1 MVRMNSD
8 PAPLPPRPARPVAEL
23 RPIAGHLCLDFVNTL
38 AWRGDD
44 RPNERLARYGDL
56 VTWCLGAGTLTP
68 NGAKALR
75 GHAAAHPTAA
85 EAVLVRARDLREA
98 LHRLFA
104 GDPSAQLPG
113 DLPAVNAALA
123 RAPARQRLGWQDGG
137 FAWPGEAGDAG
148 TADLD
153 QVLWPIVWSGV
164 DLLVALPARG
174 GRGRAVGRAIGRVK
188 ACADAACG
196 ALFYDASRNRSRR
209 WCVMEDCG
217 NRAKARRH
225 YARRK
230 GREAKIQ
237 GRPATARNSR
247 GRRSTG

>member
-1 MVRMNSD
+1 MNSN
-8 PAPLPPRPARPVAEL
+8 PTPLPPRPARPVAEL

-38 AWRGDD
+38 GWRGDD

-68 NGAKALR
+68 KGAKALR
-75 GHAAAHPTAA
+75 GRAAADPAAA

-104 GDPSAQLPG
+104 GDDSAKRPD
-113 DLPAVNAALA
+113 DLPAVNAELA
-123 RAPARQRLGWQDGG
+123 RAPARQRLGRQNGG
-137 FAWPGEAGDAG
+137 FAWPGEAGE
-148 TADLD
+148 ADLD
-153 QVLWPIVWSGV
+153 RVLWPIVWSGV
-164 DLLVALPARG
+164 DLLVDLPARS
-174 GRGRAVGRAIGRVK
+174 GRGRAVGRVK
-188 ACADAACG
+188 ACADATCG
-196 ALFYDASRNRSRR
+196 ALFDDASRNRARR

-230 GREAKIQ
+230 VQEAKIQ
-237 GRPATARNSR
+237 GRPATARKSPGKR
-247 GRRSTG
+247 PAG